1 MNLSGLTDNEIWTSF
16 KEGDSKALSFIYAE
30 NSVLL
35 YRYGLKV
42 TSETFVIEDTIQ
54 DLFSDLI
61 KNRENLG
68 FTDNINFYLLKAFRR
83 KLIRKLQ
90 KEKRLECSDS
100 FDWYKFDIVWSAEHN
115 IIAEET
121 ARQKSELLLDSL
133 KSLTPRQ
140 KEAIYLRFTREM
152 DYNSIAGIMEISE
165 EACRNLISKAIKRL
179 KKSISMNGQ
188 NLMVLFQL
196 IIGPALKI

>member
-16 KEGDSKALSFIYAE
+16 KNGDSKALSFIYAE

-42 TSETFVIEDTIQ
+42 TSETFIIEDTIQ

-61 KNRENLG
+61 KNRKNLG

-83 KLIRKLQ
+83 KLIRRLQ

-121 ARQKSELLLDSL
+121 ARQKTELLLNAL
-133 KSLTPRQ
+133 KFLTPRQ

-196 IIGPALKI
+196 IIKPTLKI